1 MSPAYCTFGLQTEL
15 LEPNREMS
23 SSTERTRDQLVIVRR
38 ERCAVCAGALVP
50 AIDLPALP
58 ITDSYCREP
67 IADPIPGIDQRL
79 LYCEAC
85 GHGQLESLLAPSA
98 LYGTNYFFR
107 TSASETARKGTDF
120 FLSVLD
126 EVSLGRRF
134 QCVLD
139 LGCNDLHLLARL
151 VDRADHRVG
160 VDPVWSGREG
170 ECEDESVLVFG
181 AKFEELDVTS
191 LPAKPD
197 LIVCRHTLEHIVEPE
212 AVVRRLLDICDNQAL
227 YVFEVPGFD
236 GLLQRLRFD
245 QVFHQHCHYF
255 SLASF
260 LELLEVVGAKYVFHR
275 FNYHDWGSMA
285 IAFSR
290 NGNSASKSRPTGTTW
305 LTSDIR
311 ERYGLFHRQMQNSF
325 EALTLYRDGPVYGYG
340 AAQMLPVLGYHMGT
354 DFSELNA
361 VLDDDPAKA
370 GIGYWNLPVR
380 VVPSTCV
387 TDFAAATVL
396 ITAIDSVQ
404 PIMARL
410 LARRPRHILH
420 PLNVI

>member
-1 MSPAYCTFGLQTEL
+1 
-15 LEPNREMS
+15 
-23 SSTERTRDQLVIVRR
+23 
-38 ERCAVCAGALVP
+38 
-50 AIDLPALP
+50 
-58 ITDSYCREP
+58 
-67 IADPIPGIDQRL
+67 
-79 LYCEAC
+79 
-85 GHGQLESLLAPSA
+85 LAPSA